1 MTNKPAKYKHIKTY
15 KDIQAELVH
24 LGYKS
29 RIHKKEIEIRTLQ
42 LGQDLHPV
50 RLIPSLLADWA
61 RPMMFEMRDKMLDLA
76 LIMINPYR
84 LRSSKKK

>member
-15 KDIQAELVH
+15 KDIQTELVH

-29 RIHKKEIEIRTLQ
+29 RIHKKELEIRSIQLQ
-42 LGQDLHPV
+42 HDLHPV

-84 LRSSKKK
+84 NRTSKK

>member
-1 MTNKPAKYKHIKTY
+1 MKNKPARYSHIKTY
-15 KDIQAELVH
+15 KDIQVELTH

-29 RIHKKEIEIRTLQ
+29 RIHKKEIEIRSLQ
-42 LGQDLHPV
+42 LRQNLHPV

-61 RPMMFEMRDKMLDLA
+61 EPMLYEMRDKMLDLA

-84 LRSSKKK
+84 HRSSKK

>member
-1 MTNKPAKYKHIKTY
+1 MKNKPAKFKHIKTY

-29 RIHKKEIEIRTLQ
+29 RIHKKELEIRSIQLQ
-42 LGQDLHPV
+42 HDLHPV

-61 RPMMFEMRDKMLDLA
+61 TPMMYEMRDKMLDLA
-76 LIMINPYR
+76 LIMINPTR
-84 LRSSKKK
+84 LRPSKKK